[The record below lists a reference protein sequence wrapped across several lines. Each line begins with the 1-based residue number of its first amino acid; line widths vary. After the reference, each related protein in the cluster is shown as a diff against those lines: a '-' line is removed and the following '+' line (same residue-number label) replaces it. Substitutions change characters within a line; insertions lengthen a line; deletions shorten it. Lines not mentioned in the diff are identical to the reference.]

1 MKSSSGWDHLR
12 WAKTGDDPMGGTHYY
27 YRVSS
32 TNIHML
38 HEPFGWNMHSLKLTW
53 PLKNGGE
60 QTALSFREGKCPKV
74 SEALTAHLLP
84 YLFFSSPRSTSA
96 GPAGHAGVSEI

>member
-1 MKSSSGWDHLR
+1 MIQIIALCPKNLNSE
-12 WAKTGDDPMGGTHYY
+12 KK
-27 YRVSS
+27 
-32 TNIHML
+32 I
-38 HEPFGWNMHSLKLTW
+38 PFLKLTW